1 MNTYNEMKE
10 LFEMANE
17 KYLIEQKEL
26 IQSGVSER
34 TLCGQLLLYL
44 NEVKDKNL
52 YSQYYVDVEYN
63 RNINGRLKTIKDG
76 EGEVITINC
85 DLILHSRGENLVQ
98 DNLIAIEMKKSNVSR
113 SQKEKDRERLKALTR
128 QSFDDIWS
136 YDGKSLPGHVCR
148 YILGVY
154 YEINISRMEALVEY
168 YQNGKLAQSYNIYI
182 YIVIFYFLH
191 EIEMCETSLS
201 CA

>member
-1 MNTYNEMKE
+1 MYMKALYGGKFMKKYNELKE
-10 LFEMANE
+10 LFELANK

-34 TLCGQLLLYL
+34 TLCGQLMLYL

-76 EGEVITINC
+76 EGEIITINC
-85 DLILHSRGENLVQ
+85 DLILHSRGGNLVQ
-98 DNLIAIEMKKSNVSR
+98 DNLIALEMKKSNGRR
-113 SQKEKDRERLKALTR
+113 SEKEKDRERLKALTR

-136 YDGKSLPGHVCR
+136 YDGKSLPEHVCR

-154 YEINISRMEALVEY
+154 YEINISRMKALVEY
-168 YQNGKLAQSYNIYI
+168 YHNGKLVQSYNLDI
-182 YIVIFYFLH
+182 
-191 EIEMCETSLS
+191 
-201 CA
+201 